1 MAPARLRARFEKV
14 DVSRRLDIAEVSEG
28 RIAISGEI
36 DVATRDQLDARLA
49 AEPGSATVALDLAG
63 VSFIDSS
70 GLRVLI
76 EHHHRF
82 EEEGGQLE
90 LTELSAPAAR
100 LIEVAGLS
108 KHLHLS

>member
-1 MAPARLRARFEKV
+1 V
-14 DVSRRLDIAEVSEG
+14 DLSRRLDIVEISEG
-28 RIAISGEI
+28 RLAISGEI

-49 AEPGSATVALDLAG
+49 DEAGSAMVSLDLAG

-76 EHHHRF
+76 EHHQRF

-100 LIEVAGLS
+100 LIEVAGLDQ
-108 KHLHLS
+108 HLHLS